1 MRLFPLRRRTAAKTT
16 SAALAAALA
25 AAALGVPGC
34 ADLNEEVVTGV
45 TAPYLNTAPGYE
57 DLVRATYRFA
67 REFYGRERGFSLTEY
82 GVDTFTKGSDG
93 DFKYLNDYTSQ
104 FDASDNNVR
113 DVWRFMYE
121 GINAANAVVGRA
133 GQVAMDERVKTRRVA
148 EARFLRAFYYFHL
161 VQLFGDVHLTLEETT
176 DPTSQA
182 TRAPRAEVYRTILED
197 LAFAETN
204 LPEATADYGRATK
217 GAARHL
223 LAKVHLTRGEAGDF
237 ARAADYAQA
246 VISGGQYALLPRWA
260 DVFDQRNERHREVV
274 WAVQYTADPLTNGGG
289 AQVGGGTTNYANGN
303 QGHLYF
309 LMEYDVLPGMQRTIE
324 YGRPFKRFRPTD
336 YLLNLYDQQHDSR
349 YRDGFQVMWRANN
362 AGTIPRDASGRPRFA
377 VGDTAVFLPGRQ
389 MTAAEI
395 ASKPYRIYTPS
406 QYSTRIFPS
415 TVKFLDPLR
424 PSVSEEGGSRD
435 YQVFRLAETYLI
447 AAEGLLRSGRA
458 ADALPF
464 INAVRRRAALPGSEA
479 QMQLSAGQLT
489 LDVILDERAREL
501 AAESMRWFDL
511 VRTGTLLERVKAHNP
526 DARDNIR
533 EHHVLRPIPQTQI
546 DRTAGGRQTFP
557 QNPGY

>member
-1 MRLFPLRRRTAAKTT
+1 MRAKP
-16 SAALAAALA
+16 AVLAAALA
-25 AAALGVPGC
+25 AALGAPAC

-45 TAPYLNTAPGYE
+45 TSPYLNTGPGFE
-57 DLVRATYRFA
+57 DLVRGTYRYA

-93 DFKYLNDYTSQ
+93 DFKHLNDYTSQ
-104 FDASDNNVR
+104 FDASDANVR

-133 GQVAMDERVKTRRVA
+133 AAAPLGEQAKTRRVA

-161 VQLFGDVHLTLEETT
+161 VQLFGDVQLTLEETVE
-176 DPTSQA
+176 PTSQSA
-182 TRAPRAEVYRTILED
+182 RAPKAEVYAAILED
-197 LAFAETN
+197 LAFAEAN
-204 LPEATADYGRATK
+204 LPEATPDYGRATR
-217 GAARHL
+217 GAAQHL
-223 LAKVHLTRGEAGDF
+223 LAKVHLTRGEGGDF
-237 ARAADYAQA
+237 AKAAEYAQK
-246 VISGGQYALLPRWA
+246 VIAGGQYALLARWA

-289 AQVGGGTTNYANGN
+289 TQVGAGTTNYANGN

-324 YGRPFKRFRPTD
+324 YGRPFKRFRPTN
-336 YLLNLYDQQHDSR
+336 YLLGLYDQQRDSR

-362 AGTIPRDASGRPRFA
+362 AGTIPRDAAGRPRFA
-377 VGDTAVFLPGRQ
+377 VGDTAVFLPGRE
-389 MTAAEI
+389 MTAAEV
-395 ASKPYRIYTPS
+395 ASKPYRVYTPS
-406 QYSTRIFPS
+406 QYSTRIFP
-415 TVKFLDPLR
+415 TTIKFIDPLR

-458 ADALPF
+458 AEALPYF
-464 INAVRRRAALPGSEA
+464 NAVRRRAALPGFAA
-479 QMQLSAGQLT
+479 QMELTAGQLT
-489 LDVILDERAREL
+489 LDAILDERAREL
-501 AAESMRWFDL
+501 AGESMRWFDL

-526 DARDNIR
+526 DARNNIKA
-533 EHHVLRPIPQTQI
+533 HHVLRPIPQTQI
-546 DRTAGGRQTFP
+546 DRTRGGREAFP